1 MNDYVEVNTDNG
13 QLVYGMSLGLLETMV
28 FTMMGYE
35 PKEYGVMVFTDR
47 EPQDS
52 DTLAESAP
60 LHQEFF
66 DSQDEAWDR
75 VNEIV
80 TLINEG
86 TFEYNPPKLP
96 EDADQF

>member
-1 MNDYVEVNTDNG
+1 MEDYTERTTNNG

-35 PKEYGVMVFTDR
+35 PKEYSVMVFTDR
-47 EPQDS
+47 EPEDT
-52 DTLAESAP
+52 DTLADSAP

-66 DSQDEAWDR
+66 ESQEEAWAR
-75 VNEIV
+75 VEEV
-80 TLINEG
+80 VSLINEG
-86 TFEYNPPKLP
+86 TFDYNPPKLP